1 MVKIFFKDTHPNTF
15 IWVLTSFGWA
25 GFDNRVGNALL
36 SPCDQCCLLG
46 RGWLDLDVIGWG
58 IGTGAGSQGGG
69 TADRAQYG
77 DTVRGLD
84 RKCCHLGQ
92 VSSPWGIGGSLKGKV
107 SPMKEKGKQAH
118 RPYHLTSLDK
128 CYTSKEELCP
138 FIKDRWCIS
147 YSATTRWNFSPILR
161 TIIPPFPPPP
171 TKKFFTEDNHSQN
184 QKQNVEVKWKS
195 IDISI

>member
-1 MVKIFFKDTHPNTF
+1 MVRWLKFSLKTPTIIHSF

-58 IGTGAGSQGGG
+58 VGTRAGSQGGG

-92 VSSPWGIGGSLKGKV
+92 VSSSWGIGGSLKGKV
-107 SPMKEKGKQAH
+107 SPMKKKGKQAH
-118 RPYHLTSLDK
+118 RPNHLTSLDNATHPRK
-128 CYTSKEELCP
+128 SYVLSSKTVGVYLTVRPQGEIFLLFWEL
-138 FIKDRWCIS
+138 
-147 YSATTRWNFSPILR
+147 
-161 TIIPPFPPPP
+161 
-171 TKKFFTEDNHSQN
+171 
-184 QKQNVEVKWKS
+184 
-195 IDISI
+195 